1 MFEMPPC
8 GLCMTGIP
16 ATKSKDDTWH
26 TTSHH
31 MVVQLTATC
40 RCARYR
46 PLLRGI
52 EETMAVVTLFYS
64 TRNSV
69 KTLITSLNTE
79 RRFILAL

>member
-1 MFEMPPC
+1 
-8 GLCMTGIP
+8 
-16 ATKSKDDTWH
+16 
-26 TTSHH
+26 